1 MSAFFTRT
9 SQARTS
15 PSSPGRSQGR
25 HRVLSLGRV
34 AKSAEVYGSLQ
45 RPRPG
50 RGRRSSPPRG
60 RTASA
65 TLPRARP
72 RACGTRRRSGRT
84 AGPGGA
90 RPWPGTGGARPAA
103 RTSTSPRSC
112 PTRRWGEQVWVSYDA
127 GESWNDETYDLR
139 AATGAIGQIRPS
151 ALLFVPVSDGL
162 ALLVGA
168 SNGVY
173 VQKKKSWTRL
183 GACSELPQVLVA
195 GLSYEADVLVAAT
208 MGRGVYVMHNVSS
221 VLDKVL
227 S

>member
-1 MSAFFTRT
+1 MVV
-9 SQARTS
+9 
-15 PSSPGRSQGR
+15 GG
-25 HRVLSLGRV
+25 LD
-34 AKSAEVYGSLQ
+34 GSLIVALNDSALLY
-45 RPRPG
+45 
-50 RGRRSSPPRG
+50 RS
-60 RTASA
+60 AA
-65 TLPRARP
+65 TGGGLVARP
-72 RACGTRRRSGRT
+72 LPTLFARPIIFDYVRNDDGDFEYVLGPTSHDKTVSLAVSPEDPTVVAVTGWTSVVDT
-84 AGPGGA
+84 AGP
-90 RPWPGTGGARPAA
+90 
-103 RTSTSPRSC
+103 
-112 PTRRWGEQVWVSYDA
+112 EQVWVSYDA
-127 GESWNDETYDLR
+127 GENWIDETYDLR

-151 ALLFVPVSDGL
+151 ALLFVPVSDGV

-183 GACSELPQVLVA
+183 GACAELPQVLVA